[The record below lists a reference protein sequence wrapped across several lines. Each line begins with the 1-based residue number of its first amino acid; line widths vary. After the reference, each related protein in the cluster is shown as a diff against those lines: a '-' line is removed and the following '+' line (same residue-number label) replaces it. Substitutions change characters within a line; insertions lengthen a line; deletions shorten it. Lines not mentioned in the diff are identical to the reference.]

1 MTKEVKALKEAAR
14 KFAPAA
20 TLTKSQARRAA
31 TTHDVIA
38 AVFASKTSPA
48 FNDRAAALAALEDG
62 QALAALGFTDADRV
76 AVECAHAAL
85 RRECHYVISEE
96 LQKAR
101 ETLPEVCITAADWLA
116 AEGADDD
123 YLLDFVYTVAGNEVP
138 VMPHVLNRWHY
149 DCNESWDYCNE
160 LMRNDYFRT
169 PEAFDMFR
177 LLQAAW
183 ERKAAGDIHEK
194 IDEVYAVALVT
205 LLKPLHYICDSE
217 MPESLVDDIEEMQT
231 IGDFRKYA
239 AELLASIEEER
250 EEA

>member
-1 MTKEVKALKEAAR
+1 MTKEIKEAAR

-20 TLTKSQARRAA
+20 TA
-31 TTHDVIA
+31 HDVIA

-48 FNDRAAALAALEDG
+48 FNDLAAAIAVLEDG
-62 QALAALGFTDADRV
+62 QALAALGFTDADQV

-96 LQKAR
+96 LQQAR

-116 AEGADDD
+116 AEGADDA
-123 YLLDFVYTVAGNEVP
+123 YILDFVYTVAGDEVP
-138 VMPHVLNRWHY
+138 VMPHELKRWQY
-149 DCNESWDYCNE
+149 DCDESWEYCNDVV
-160 LMRNDYFRT
+160 RNGYFST
-169 PEAFDMFR
+169 PEAFDACG

-183 ERKAAGDIHEK
+183 ERKAADDIHEK
-194 IDEVYAVALVT
+194 IDEVYATAIVT
-205 LLKPLHYICDSE
+205 LLKPLHYIRDSE
-217 MPESLVDDIEEMQT
+217 MPESLVDDVEEMRT

-239 AELLASIEEER
+239 AELLARIEEER